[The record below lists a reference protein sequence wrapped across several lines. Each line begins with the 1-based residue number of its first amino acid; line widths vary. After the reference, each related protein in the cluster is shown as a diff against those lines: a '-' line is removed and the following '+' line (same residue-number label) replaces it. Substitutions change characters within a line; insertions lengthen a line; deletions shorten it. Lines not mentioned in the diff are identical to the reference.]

1 MCVPAGIGDL
11 PSHTW
16 VVCDS
21 VQQSPVLT
29 LGGKTLGGSEAGE
42 MLF

>member
-1 MCVPAGIGDL
+1 MCVPAGNGDL
-11 PSHTW
+11 PSHPW
-16 VVCDS
+16 AMCDS

-29 LGGKTLGGSEAGE
+29 VGGKTLGGSEADE